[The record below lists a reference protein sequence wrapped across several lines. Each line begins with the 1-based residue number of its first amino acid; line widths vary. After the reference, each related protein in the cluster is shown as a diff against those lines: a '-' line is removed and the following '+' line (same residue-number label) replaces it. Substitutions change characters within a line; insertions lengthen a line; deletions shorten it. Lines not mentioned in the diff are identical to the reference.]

1 MTAKNQGRRKVPT
14 CRFFGSGPGAAR
26 HPSAESEK
34 TLSRR
39 RFLGATLA
47 TVALSSMGIL
57 TSHAAEAEKPA
68 GDSAVLRAITYNV
81 YGFNAFP
88 TKAAGDKL
96 AVAAK
101 IADELARY
109 EPDLVVFQ
117 ESPNSTPEAIQRVAD
132 RLGMKSILFGS
143 GGCLLTRLPVIES
156 TEGIPIVG
164 EAKPEDLFPKAKGK
178 FVGRAVSEWSAKRL
192 VVYTTHLHPY
202 PDAASAA
209 LRQRE
214 IAQLVRVMRRDQEAG
229 LSVLVLGD
237 MNHTPDAVEYRQW
250 IDAGFTDSFAAK
262 GTGVAET
269 RLYDGPAKPPVK
281 RIDYIFAAGPV
292 AAKVTD
298 VRVLWEGRFR
308 ADSAAPNPAYAL
320 SDHLPLLAVFGPS
333 SRKN

>member
-1 MTAKNQGRRKVPT
+1 M
-14 CRFFGSGPGAAR
+14 
-26 HPSAESEK
+26 

-39 RFLGATLA
+39 RFLLATLA
-47 TVALSSMGIL
+47 TAALSSMGIL
-57 TSHAAEAEKPA
+57 TSCATKPEKPKD
-68 GDSAVLRAITYNV
+68 DSAALRVITYNV
-81 YGFNAFP
+81 FGFSAFP
-88 TKAAGDKL
+88 AKAAGDKL

-117 ESPNSTPEAIQRVAD
+117 ESPNSTPEAIQRVAN

-156 TEGIPIVG
+156 AEGISLAG
-164 EAKPEDLFPKAKGK
+164 DAKPEELFLKAKGK
-178 FVGRAVSEWSAKRL
+178 FVGRAVLEWGAKQL
-192 VVYTTHLHPY
+192 VVYTTHLHPF

-250 IDAGFTDSFAAK
+250 IEAGFTDSFAVK

-292 AAKVTD
+292 AAKVTE
-298 VRVLWEGRFR
+298 VHVLWEGRFR
-308 ADSAAPNPAYAL
+308 ADSAAPNPTYAL